1 MKLSDYI
8 ANFISKKTQHVF
20 VGQEAVVHLLD
31 SLSKIKK
38 NENCPLTNEQGTAIA
53 ADAYSRLNNN
63 YGVVN
68 CN

>member
-20 VGQEAVVHLLD
+20 VGQGSCVVHLLD

-38 NENCPLTNEQGTAIA
+38 
-53 ADAYSRLNNN
+53 
-63 YGVVN
+63 
-68 CN
+68 